1 MIDMDFFELFARF
14 LLLAFSI
21 LFLYYFSNRK
31 NKETINPLIIVV
43 GFCTFSLCY
52 LFTKV
57 EIGMGIG
64 FGLFAIF
71 SILRF
76 RAQTFSLNAIIFLFA
91 TITLSILDIM
101 YPFEKY
107 GVLIFFQISIL
118 LFYVLGSLM
127 LVNGSSVY
135 KKSCRLILKHD
146 EFNALDESNRKTRI
160 AEIVPFDA
168 FDFEILSINEASNEI
183 EILILY

>member
-1 MIDMDFFELFARF
+1 MNLLELFARF
-14 LLLAFSI
+14 LLLTFSV
-21 LFLYYFSNRK
+21 LFLYFFSNRK
-31 NKETINPLIIVV
+31 NKEAINPLIIVV

-57 EIGMGIG
+57 QIGIGIG

-101 YPFEKY
+101 YPYEKY
-107 GVLIFFQISIL
+107 EVLLFFQLSIV
-118 LFYVLGSLM
+118 LFYVLASLM
-127 LVNGSSVY
+127 LAIDLTAD
-135 KKSCRLILKHD
+135 KKSCKLILKYD
-146 EFNALDESNRKTRI
+146 EFYALDPQKRKSKI
-160 AEIVPFDA
+160 EEFLPFA
-168 FDFEILSINEASNEI
+168 VFDFEIITINRASNEV
-183 EILILY
+183 EILIFYA

>member
-1 MIDMDFFELFARF
+1 MDFFELFARF

-31 NKETINPLIIVV
+31 NKDTINPLIIVV

-57 EIGMGIG
+57 EIGIGIG

-91 TITLSILDIM
+91 TITLSILDIL
-101 YPFEKY
+101 YPFEQY

-118 LFYVLGSLM
+118 LFYILGSLF
-127 LVNGSSVY
+127 LVNDSSIY
-135 KKSCRLILKHD
+135 KKSCRLILKYD
-146 EFNALDESNRKTRI
+146 EFNALDESYRKSKI
-160 AEIVPFDA
+160 AEIVPFVA
-168 FDFEILSINEASNEI
+168 FDFEILNINKTSNEI
-183 EILILY
+183 ELLILY

>member
-1 MIDMDFFELFARF
+1 MNLAELFARF
-14 LLLAFSI
+14 MLLTFSV
-21 LFLYYFSNRK
+21 LFLYFFSNRK

-57 EIGMGIG
+57 EIGIGIG

-101 YPFEKY
+101 YPYEKY
-107 GVLIFFQISIL
+107 EVLLFFQMSIV
-118 LFYVLGSLM
+118 LFYILGSLM
-127 LVNGSSVY
+127 LVNGTSIY
-135 KKSCRLILKHD
+135 K
-146 EFNALDESNRKTRI
+146 RKLQT
-160 AEIVPFDA
+160 
-168 FDFEILSINEASNEI
+168 
-183 EILILY
+183 

>member
-1 MIDMDFFELFARF
+1 MNLLELFARF
-14 LLLAFSI
+14 LLLTFSV
-21 LFLYYFSNRK
+21 LFLYFFSNRK

-57 EIGMGIG
+57 QIGIGIG

-101 YPFEKY
+101 YPLGKY
-107 GVLIFFQISIL
+107 EVLLFFQIAIVFFYILGTLMFVNDTSI
-118 LFYVLGSLM
+118 
-127 LVNGSSVY
+127 Y
-135 KKSCRLILKHD
+135 KKNCKLILKHD
-146 EFNALDESNRKTRI
+146 EFNALDEIDRKNKI
-160 AEIVPFDA
+160 AENVPFA
-168 FDFEILSINEASNEI
+168 VFDFEILTINTTSNEV
-183 EILILY
+183 EILIVY

>member
-1 MIDMDFFELFARF
+1 MSLFELLVRF
-14 LLLAFSI
+14 LLLTFSV
-21 LFLYYFSNRK
+21 LFLYFFSNRK
-31 NKETINPLIIVV
+31 NKAAINPLIIVV

-57 EIGMGIG
+57 EIGIGIG

-91 TITLSILDIM
+91 TITMSILDIM

-107 GVLIFFQISIL
+107 EVLLFFQLSIV
-118 LFYVLGSLM
+118 LFYILGSLM
-127 LVNGSSVY
+127 LLNDLTAD
-135 KKSCRLILKHD
+135 KKSCKLILKYD
-146 EFNALDESNRKTRI
+146 EFYAAEALNRKAKI
-160 AEIVPFDA
+160 EEIVQFA
-168 FDFEILSINEASNEI
+168 VFDFEIITINRASNEV
-183 EILILY
+183 EVLIFY

>member
-1 MIDMDFFELFARF
+1 MDLFELFARF
-14 LLLAFSI
+14 LLLTVSV
-21 LFLYYFSNRK
+21 LLLYFFSNRK
-31 NKETINPLIIVV
+31 NKETINPLIIIV

-57 EIGMGIG
+57 EIGIGIG

-91 TITLSILDIM
+91 IITLSILDIM

-107 GVLIFFQISIL
+107 EVLIFFQIIIIVFYIL
-118 LFYVLGSLM
+118 GYFMLF
-127 LVNGSSVY
+127 NNAD
-135 KKSCRLILKHD
+135 KFNKNCKLILRYD
-146 EFNALDESNRKTRI
+146 EFNALETSGRRNHIKDRL
-160 AEIVPFDA
+160 PFDN
-168 FDFEILSINEASNEI
+168 FDFEILTINTITNEV
-183 EILILY
+183 EILIFY

>member
-1 MIDMDFFELFARF
+1 MNLAELFARF
-14 LLLAFSI
+14 MLLTFSV
-21 LFLYYFSNRK
+21 LFLYFFSNRK

-57 EIGMGIG
+57 EIGIGIG

-101 YPFEKY
+101 YPYEKY
-107 GVLIFFQISIL
+107 EVLLFFQMSIV
-118 LFYVLGSLM
+118 LFYILGSLM
-127 LVNGSSVY
+127 LVNGTSIY
-135 KKSCRLILKHD
+135 KRS
-146 EFNALDESNRKTRI
+146 
-160 AEIVPFDA
+160 
-168 FDFEILSINEASNEI
+168 
-183 EILILY
+183 